1 MHLVKRAQKFGLLPP
16 LFGQGPKVNILFSCS
31 DSAVLNN
38 FPCQVS
44 KVRLKN
50 YPHDQVVLFQP
61 LFLNLIL
68 KIHIKY
74 FRSHRVFFKN
84 LIWIFPGRTVE
95 RWRGRP
101 WGIKLL
107 VECSVKRTW
116 RGNKIVKYILL
127 LFCVEEWLTKIWDTY
142 SISFKQREVSISQFV
157 SPTVHV
163 LHSCKRRKN

>member
-61 LFLNLIL
+61 LFLNLIH
-68 KIHIKY
+68 KHF
-74 FRSHRVFFKN
+74 FR
-84 LIWIFPGRTVE
+84 
-95 RWRGRP
+95 
-101 WGIKLL
+101 
-107 VECSVKRTW
+107 
-116 RGNKIVKYILL
+116 
-127 LFCVEEWLTKIWDTY
+127 
-142 SISFKQREVSISQFV
+142 
-157 SPTVHV
+157 V
-163 LHSCKRRKN
+163 LSTPLGPFQELSELPSSAKEDHL